1 MAVQTNLQDSFSFLR
16 FFLNYSNVI
25 KSLNTKQTKFEK
37 HCDEYNIGIILIYF
51 LFVQNSI
58 KMIHKKK

>member
-1 MAVQTNLQDSFSFLR
+1 MAVQTNPQDSFF
-16 FFLNYSNVI
+16 FPEIFLNYSNVI

-37 HCDEYNIGIILIYF
+37 HCEHNIDTILIYF
-51 LFVQNSI
+51 LSEQNSI